1 MAVELSY
8 CVVNTGRRQL
18 LHYCLDAIARERATV
33 AFETE
38 VLVLDNGSDDGS
50 AEAART
56 HHVTSEVIALDRA
69 QPLGANV
76 AALLA
81 HARGRYCLLLDEDSE
96 LEPGATAALHDE
108 LDRLPRAGAACATL
122 VDADGTPRDSAWRL
136 GASVRG
142 GRGGVRRVSWART
155 AAMLVRRDAAAR
167 AGSFDPALDGRGA
180 ERDFCRRMRRAG
192 YRLLLVP
199 DARAVVHDH
208 EFLDSER

>member
-38 VLVLDNGSDDGS
+38 VIVLDNGSGDGS

-56 HHVTSEVIALDRA
+56 HPVTTEVIALDRA
-69 QPLGANV
+69 QPLGTNV
-76 AALLA
+76 AGLLA
-81 HARGRYCLLLDEDSE
+81 QARGRYCLLLDEDSE
-96 LEPGATAALHDE
+96 LEPGATAALHVE
-108 LDRLPRAGAACATL
+108 LDRLPRAGATCATL
-122 VDADGTPRDSAWRL
+122 VDTDGTPRDSAWRL

-155 AAMLVRRDAAAR
+155 AAMLVRRDAAAQ
-167 AGSFDPALDGRGA
+167 AGSFDPTLSGRTA
-180 ERDFCRRMRRAG
+180 ERDFCRRLRRAG

-199 DARAVVHDH
+199 DARAVVHDGV
-208 EFLDSER
+208 S

>member
-38 VLVLDNGSDDGS
+38 VIVLDNGSGDGS

-56 HHVTSEVIALDRA
+56 HPVTTEVIALDRA

-76 AALLA
+76 AGLLA
-81 HARGRYCLLLDEDSE
+81 RARGRYCLLLDEDSE
-96 LEPGATAALHDE
+96 LEPGATAALHVE
-108 LDRLPRAGAACATL
+108 LDRLPRAGATCATL
-122 VDADGTPRDSAWRL
+122 VDTDGTPRDSAWRL

-155 AAMLVRRDAAAR
+155 AAMLVRRDAAAQ
-167 AGSFDPALDGRGA
+167 AGSFDPTLSGRTA
-180 ERDFCRRMRRAG
+180 ERDFCRRLRRAG

-199 DARAVVHDH
+199 DARAVVHDGV
-208 EFLDSER
+208 S

>member
-38 VLVLDNGSDDGS
+38 VLVLDNGSGDGS
-50 AEAART
+50 AEAARS
-56 HHVTSEVIALDRA
+56 HPVTTEVIALDRA
-69 QPLGANV
+69 QTLGANV

-81 HARGRYCLLLDEDSE
+81 QARGRYCLLLDEDSE

-108 LDRLPRAGAACATL
+108 LDRVPRAGATCATL
-122 VDADGTPRDSAWRL
+122 VDTDGTPRDSAWRL

-155 AAMLVRRDAAAR
+155 AAMLVRSDAAAQ
-167 AGSFDPALDGRGA
+167 AGSFDPTLSGRTA
-180 ERDFCRRMRRAG
+180 ERDFCRRLRRAG

-199 DARAVVHDH
+199 DARAVVHDGV
-208 EFLDSER
+208 S